1 MSQRRMKS
9 VYNYIIV
16 VGLTKL
22 QAFRTHAQAKSYT
35 N

>member
-16 VGLTKL
+16 VGLTK
-22 QAFRTHAQAKSYT
+22 
-35 N
+35 